1 MSEDRCCINHVQ
13 QSVDMWYLRV
23 VQDQKCLW
31 RKTRHTACICPS
43 YVDTVKQFVACLG
56 RLPLQ
61 TLTLRTLIS
70 LLLAV
75 EPSYSG
81 ANRHLLAKM
90 FFQRVVKKEVRTL
103 SFGDAFKDCWE
114 KTKTGSVLIF
124 LSLITNKV
132 TCTKRRVDHLTVS
145 RVELIR
151 NLISCLLERALQIY
165 LFEPHF

>member
-1 MSEDRCCINHVQ
+1 MLEPFLDVFILKCQLWIHVLSLCVQ

-81 ANRHLLAKM
+81 ANRHLLANN
-90 FFQRVVKKEVRTL
+90 FF
-103 SFGDAFKDCWE
+103 SA
-114 KTKTGSVLIF
+114 S
-124 LSLITNKV
+124 
-132 TCTKRRVDHLTVS
+132 
-145 RVELIR
+145 
-151 NLISCLLERALQIY
+151 
-165 LFEPHF
+165 